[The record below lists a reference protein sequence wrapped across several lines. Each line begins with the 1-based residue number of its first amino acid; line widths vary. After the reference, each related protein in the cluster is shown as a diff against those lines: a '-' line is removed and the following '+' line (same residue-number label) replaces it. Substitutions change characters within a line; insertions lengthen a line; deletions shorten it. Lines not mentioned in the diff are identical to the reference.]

1 MISIEQIKQL
11 REETDVS
18 VTECKKALEQ
28 AKGDLGKAKEIL
40 RKMGRDLAGKITEK
54 EAKQGIVHSYIHSN
68 KKIGVLL
75 EIRCQTDFVAKSQD
89 FQKLANELCL
99 QIAAMKPLFIKEQD
113 INEELLSVERKIFQ
127 EQITDKRKPQ
137 DVIDKIVAGKL
148 ERYKKEICLMSQ
160 PWIKDGKKIVKD
172 LIDEYIAKFGE
183 NIVVRRF
190 ARHEI

>member
-18 VTECKKALEQ
+18 ITECKKALEQ
-28 AKGDLGKAKEIL
+28 AGGDLEKAKEVL
-40 RKMGRDLAGKITEK
+40 RKMGRDLAGKIIEK
-54 EAKQGIVHSYIHSN
+54 EAKQGIVHSYLHPN

-75 EIRCQTDFVAKSQD
+75 ELRCQTDFVAKGQD
-89 FQKLANELCL
+89 FQKLAQELCL

-113 INEELLSVERKIFQ
+113 ISEELLSAERKIYQ
-127 EQITDKRKPQ
+127 EQIVDKGKPQ
-137 DVIDKIVAGKL
+137 EIIDKIVAGKL
-148 ERYKKEICLMSQ
+148 EKYKKEICLMSQ
-160 PWIKDGKKIVKD
+160 PWIKDGRKTVKD
-172 LIDEYIAKFGE
+172 LVDEHIAKFGE